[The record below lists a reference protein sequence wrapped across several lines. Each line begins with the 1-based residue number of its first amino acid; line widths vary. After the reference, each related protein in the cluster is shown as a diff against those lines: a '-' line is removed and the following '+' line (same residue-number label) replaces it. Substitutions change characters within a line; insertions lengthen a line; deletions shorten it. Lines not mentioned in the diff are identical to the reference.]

1 MLLQDNNYGFSAPV
15 MFRSKA
21 QCAGNGHSLIKRWN
35 AAAGHH
41 RDARRVNLSTTMD
54 FVVPLAKETTLTCES
69 RLAMKAD
76 KLTERAIITLEEHA

>member
-1 MLLQDNNYGFSAPV
+1 VLLQEDNYGFSASV

-21 QCAGNGHSLIKRWN
+21 QCAGNGSSLIKRRN

-41 RDARRVNLSTTMD
+41 RDARRVSLSAPMNY
-54 FVVPLAKETTLTCES
+54 VVPLAKETTLTCET

-76 KLTERAIITLEEHA
+76 KLTELAIITLEKH